1 MIEKERLLLFLDKMI
16 NNQMNEYNK
25 AEKENLVA
33 THGVTHWPWLTRD
46 HVGALSDRISSH

>member
-33 THGVTHWPWLTRD
+33 THGVTH
-46 HVGALSDRISSH
+46 